1 MEKVANRDCTTV
13 SIVISDKNSVGFLKM
28 FVKDAL
34 KWQCNYIAETRKN
47 KLKRYYGKFLRNL
60 KKL

>member
-1 MEKVANRDCTTV
+1 M
-13 SIVISDKNSVGFLKM
+13 GFLKM

-34 KWQCNYIAETRKN
+34 KWQCNYIVETRKN

>member
-1 MEKVANRDCTTV
+1 MEKVANRGCTTV
-13 SIVISDKNSVGFLKM
+13 SIVIWDKNSMGFLKM